1 MTPHDPAL
9 KVLISKVRGL
19 AESQSQ
25 NSCVQQTK
33 SEISMNKHNILFIGL
48 DTHKEFVEVAYIE
61 DQRGAKPV
69 HLGRQPSSKV
79 AIKKLARQFESK
91 YPNATLHFVYEAG
104 PCGYWIYRLLTSLG
118 HCCYVV
124 APSLIPKKP
133 GDKVKTD
140 KRDAMMLAK
149 LLKSEDLTPIYVPEP
164 EDEAVRDLSRA
175 RETAM
180 KDLKDAKY
188 QLKALLL
195 RNNINCKTKDNWSA
209 AHLRWLTERIRRVE
223 HLDNELAH
231 QVTSWRY
238 YPVVKAVQ
246 AMRGIRLLVAT
257 GVVAELGDLNR
268 FDHPRKL
275 MSYVGLVSSEH
286 SSGGKRRLGAIT
298 KCGNGR
304 ARRLLIEGAHSY
316 RYNANISTE
325 LQKRQ
330 EGLPKVVIDIAWQAQ
345 LRLCRRYQRLM
356 FKGKHRNLVVTAIA
370 REMIAYIWAIS
381 REVVLTPV
389 NPKLRLSRV
398 PA

>member
-1 MTPHDPAL
+1 VFNKL
-9 KVLISKVRGL
+9 KK
-19 AESQSQ
+19 
-25 NSCVQQTK
+25 
-33 SEISMNKHNILFIGL
+33 EISMNKHNILFIGL
-48 DTHKEFVEVAYIE
+48 DTHKVFVEVAYIE
-61 DQRGAKPV
+61 DQRGAKPE
-69 HLGRQPSSKV
+69 HLGRQPCSKI

-91 YPNATLHFVYEAG
+91 YPDATLHFVYEAG

-140 KRDAMMLAK
+140 KRDAMNLAK

-164 EDEAVRDLSRA
+164 EDEAVRDISRA
-175 RETAM
+175 REVAM

-195 RNNINCKTKDNWSA
+195 RNNINSKTKDNWSA
-209 AHLRWLTERIRRVE
+209 VHLRWLTELVLPHPAQQIVLTEAIQTIVERTRRTERLV
-223 HLDNELAH
+223 NELEH
-231 QVTSWRY
+231 QVKNWRY

-246 AMRGIRLLVAT
+246 AMRGVRLLVAT

-316 RYNANISTE
+316 RYHANISTE
-325 LQKRQ
+325 IQKRQ
-330 EGLPKVVIDIAWQAQ
+330 EGLPKAITDIAWQAQ
-345 LRLCRRYQRLM
+345 LRLCRRYQRLSH
-356 FKGKHRNLVVTAIA
+356 KGKHYNVIITAIA